1 MLLIRFFFYIFTLL
15 IGGYKGFGLAM
26 MVEVFCG
33 ILSGSAFGPHLR
45 KWQGEEMGQ
54 ADLVLEEIIS
64 VPQENWLCIIFMSIL
79 KSLL

>member
-1 MLLIRFFFYIFTLL
+1 
-15 IGGYKGFGLAM
+15 M

-64 VPQENWLCIIFMSIL
+64 VPEENWLCIIFMSIL
-79 KSLL
+79 KSLV

>member
-1 MLLIRFFFYIFTLL
+1 MA
-15 IGGYKGFGLAM
+15 GYKGFGLAM

-45 KWQGEEMGQ
+45 KWQGEEMRQ

-64 VPQENWLCIIFMSIL
+64 IPMVSMY
-79 KSLL
+79 